1 MRDQCLNKY
10 QNILNL
16 SNKNFSVVSKKGL
29 VSTLSLTLSSVT
41 KMEDLYQDLLLAK
54 LNAYGLSL
62 PALTLFRM
70 GGGPKRPP
78 LPVFPL

>member
-41 KMEDLYQDLLLAK
+41 KMEID
-54 LNAYGLSL
+54 
-62 PALTLFRM
+62 R
-70 GGGPKRPP
+70 
-78 LPVFPL
+78 